1 MENNYIK
8 EDYKNLQNF
17 VENEISNINLIKEIM
32 KIFLKDI
39 SIIKEDI
46 LTTPEIQNGPFYFLN
61 QLLKNLVSNIKNNI
75 VELNDFIN
83 SIDNLINSFK
93 FAADKKINIINEI
106 ESNLLESKNN
116 FINKKIEYL
125 NLIKESE
132 KKEKNEK
139 KIFFTKKKENINNK
153 EISSKKDENI
163 FKSSMKENYNLL
175 YQYEINKM
183 KEIIEE
189 NKTKYNDIF
198 KEIGAISTSLK
209 LSIKDCLI
217 KFSKNITNFS
227 EFFNVLS
234 KDLMTNVG
242 SINNEENIPLKAKF
256 TFSFEELSINEKLE
270 DKEINN
276 EKRKLFNFFN
286 KRKTVTLFSKINLN
300 NNKSDILSRY
310 DSEKGFEDKIEKFN
324 KEFMDNII
332 KTLVGENE
340 LKSKDFIDLC
350 NILAINKSKQDNI
363 YADIFLNK
371 IKKYYKHRVITLK
384 NKNNFIHLSNIM
396 NILCLNYKTNNNI
409 LMLIIEVSQMIKYK
423 SEYVYKIIQRKNEF
437 FSTKTLWQQLIDYDL
452 INDLNE
458 FVDDL
463 INNNERKSIKEDKE
477 DKKIYELL
485 DLNKK
490 IVNYK
495 KLNNSQKKELVQYGK
510 KKICNILS
518 KSILG
523 MCCFLVPEKVINEII
538 VFYGIQFKFEYELKC
553 YLKNIMLIK
562 NIKIRNNIKYCPD
575 KEEIT
580 NNKIIC
586 ISSIAKF
593 YQIKDYSLFL
603 RLNKE
608 LYPNLRKNI
617 FLNLLSDE
625 KLSINSHLLLW
636 KEYLKIEKFKK
647 EFKYKDIKEL
657 IYISPDKDTI
667 NEELGESK
675 NINVI
680 EKDLLRT
687 KFISQNKDKLKILKT
702 ILISFLFLFPKIG
715 YCQGMHYIV
724 SFLYQIL
731 DYNEEETFY
740 YFCGFELNTKYHEIF
755 EDDFNTL
762 KTYCNVFEKILNI
775 NWPEIH
781 YKFIDCHILP
791 NLYLFSWFITIFSDY
806 AYIFDKNNLPKFS
819 FFIFEKFI
827 IEGWSVIFNIG
838 FTILEYC
845 QYKLLSLDKDKLMF
859 YIMNILDKEDIIKN
873 ENFETIKRLYMK
885 NSKFINEFSINTL
898 IEITKYEEKNKNLN
912 ENIDL
917 MGKY

>member
-1 MENNYIK
+1 
-8 EDYKNLQNF
+8 
-17 VENEISNINLIKEIM
+17 
-32 KIFLKDI
+32 
-39 SIIKEDI
+39 
-46 LTTPEIQNGPFYFLN
+46 
-61 QLLKNLVSNIKNNI
+61 
-75 VELNDFIN
+75 
-83 SIDNLINSFK
+83 
-93 FAADKKINIINEI
+93 
-106 ESNLLESKNN
+106 
-116 FINKKIEYL
+116 
-125 NLIKESE
+125 
-132 KKEKNEK
+132 
-139 KIFFTKKKENINNK
+139 
-153 EISSKKDENI
+153 
-163 FKSSMKENYNLL
+163 
-175 YQYEINKM
+175 
-183 KEIIEE
+183 
-189 NKTKYNDIF
+189 
-198 KEIGAISTSLK
+198 
-209 LSIKDCLI
+209 
-217 KFSKNITNFS
+217 
-227 EFFNVLS
+227 
-234 KDLMTNVG
+234 
-242 SINNEENIPLKAKF
+242 
-256 TFSFEELSINEKLE
+256 
-270 DKEINN
+270 
-276 EKRKLFNFFN
+276 
-286 KRKTVTLFSKINLN
+286 
-300 NNKSDILSRY
+300 
-310 DSEKGFEDKIEKFN
+310 
-324 KEFMDNII
+324 
-332 KTLVGENE
+332 
-340 LKSKDFIDLC
+340 
-350 NILAINKSKQDNI
+350 
-363 YADIFLNK
+363 
-371 IKKYYKHRVITLK
+371 
-384 NKNNFIHLSNIM
+384 
-396 NILCLNYKTNNNI
+396 
-409 LMLIIEVSQMIKYK
+409 
-423 SEYVYKIIQRKNEF
+423 
-437 FSTKTLWQQLIDYDL
+437 
-452 INDLNE
+452 
-458 FVDDL
+458 
-463 INNNERKSIKEDKE
+463 
-477 DKKIYELL
+477 
-485 DLNKK
+485 
-490 IVNYK
+490 
-495 KLNNSQKKELVQYGK
+495 
-510 KKICNILS
+510 
-518 KSILG
+518 

-845 QYKLLSLDKDKLMF
+845 HDKLLSLDKEKLMF